1 MCGISRSVD
10 GARQVN
16 RALWYDH
23 MIFILGIIFF
33 VGVVGALDTRLPWPC
48 PRSSAKN
55 R

>member
-10 GARQVN
+10 DASQVN
-16 RALWYDH
+16 RTLWYDD

-33 VGVVGALDTRLPWPC
+33 VGVVGALDTRVPWPC
-48 PRSSAKN
+48 PRSSAHD